1 MPKPK
6 SSPTLVEHAALQ
18 ALRDSND
25 RLNRLLQD
33 EKNRTARFHE
43 VIERS
48 VQDALSGLTIPKAPK
63 PPRLKY
69 KAGAGAEEKA
79 IVVLSDIQG
88 GKVTP
93 TYNSAVAEER
103 VMRYARK
110 VSLLTSVA
118 RHDHPVREARV
129 YLLGDQIEG
138 EFNFPHQPH
147 QIDASLFRQI
157 KDGAEVHA
165 NFLRALL
172 ADFDRVHCVGIIG
185 NHGRIGGRNQ
195 CVNPET
201 NSDRMLYNLTQT
213 ILRGEKRLTW
223 NIPWERDERAWYAV
237 DYPFADGVDRVTGSH
252 PTAHGFLLFHGDQIP
267 GSASHS
273 DATIARHIYGWAS
286 GAVRERFTYAIYGHW
301 HRPRSSRFNRFR
313 FWANGSVESTNTYA
327 QEKLAAVGFPE
338 QQLLFCHA
346 KRGVTAEYLVDLAE
360 E

>member
-1 MPKPK
+1 M
-6 SSPTLVEHAALQ
+6 SSEKKASLAEYASVE
-18 ALRDSND
+18 ALRESNAHLLRQLD
-25 RLNRLLQD
+25 R
-33 EKNRTARFHE
+33 EKNRTELLQAGLNRA
-43 VIERS
+43 IT
-48 VQDALSGLTIPKAPK
+48 DALSGLRIPPVPK
-63 PPRLKY
+63 PLKMKY
-69 KAGAGAEEKA
+69 KAGAGREEKA

-93 TYNSAVAEER
+93 TYNSTVAEER

-110 VSLLTSVA
+110 VALLTGIA
-118 RHDHPVREARV
+118 RHDHPLNEARV

-165 NFLRALL
+165 NFLRDLL
-172 ADFDRVHCVGIIG
+172 ANFEKVHVVGIIG

-213 ILRGEKRLTW
+213 ILRYEKRLTW

-237 DYPFADGVDRVTGSH
+237 DYPFAEGRYEEVT
-252 PTAHGFLLFHGDQIP
+252 TDHGFLLFHGDQIP
-267 GSASHS
+267 GSANHS

-286 GAVRERFTYAIYGHW
+286 GAVPEPFSYAIYGHW

-338 QQLLFCHA
+338 QTLLFCHA
-346 KRGVTAEYLVDLAE
+346 ERGVTAEYLVDLAKD
-360 E
+360 